1 MSEIIPPSEP
11 SQEPPNPLPT
21 GNTPGIGP
29 PSKALCTFLGFL
41 LFLFSGGLAFLAPPI
56 CLVGFVVAVG
66 SLFFEGY
73 RCIFVGYILT
83 VGILLLAAIIYCA
96 NTPMRFD

>member
-1 MSEIIPPSEP
+1 MSESIPPFEP
-11 SQEPPNPLPT
+11 SQEPPKPLPT
-21 GNTPGIGP
+21 GNTPGGAP
-29 PSKALCTFLGFL
+29 PSKGLCTFLGFL
-41 LFLFSGGLAFLAPPI
+41 LFLVSGGLAFAFPPI

-83 VGILLLAAIIYCA
+83 IGLLLLVAIIYCA
-96 NTPMRFD
+96 NYPMRFD